1 SLSPLPPSPLLLLP
15 HNRPPPAT
23 GTARPAPSSRPLPP
37 PRRLHRHRRPHRK
50 RRPPHQR
57 PQSPSS
63 RRRRL
68 FWLATTATSAV
79 ALISA
84 DWLISKVP
92 FASRAGPFIADR

>member
-37 PRRLHRHRRPHRK
+37 PRRLHRHRQPHRK

-68 FWLATTATSAV
+68 FWSATTATSAV

-84 DWLISKVP
+84 DLVDLEGPVRI
-92 FASRAGPFIADR
+92 ASGTFCCR